1 MDNISKKE
9 RDGGGKSTGGGLTFF
24 GLLLLLVLWVTL
36 LDYILIGVGIIVL
49 VIALVNK
56 LFWKH

>member
-1 MDNISKKE
+1 MENISKKE
-9 RDGGGKSTGGGLTFF
+9 REGCGKSTGGGLTFF